1 MQISQRH
8 SVSRYSKGRLLKFGN
23 VINCPGENVMEKE
36 LAVVDYILNMPPQNM
51 VFLMAILAVSV
62 VGYALHVV
70 REILRSMSK
79 KQED

>member
-1 MQISQRH
+1 
-8 SVSRYSKGRLLKFGN
+8 
-23 VINCPGENVMEKE
+23 MEKE

-62 VGYALHVV
+62 VGYALYVV

-79 KQED
+79 KQGD